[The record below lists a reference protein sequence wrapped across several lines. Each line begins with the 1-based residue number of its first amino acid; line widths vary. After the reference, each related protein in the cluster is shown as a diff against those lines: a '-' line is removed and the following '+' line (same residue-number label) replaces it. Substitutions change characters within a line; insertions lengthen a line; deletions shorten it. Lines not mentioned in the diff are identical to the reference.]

1 MGSIAAILGKDLRLE
16 LRGAGIT
23 IFLVVFSILVLTV
36 LVIAFGPSP
45 SSAPTAAGTLWV
57 ALIFA
62 GVLGASR
69 VISTER
75 EDGSIYALLLS
86 PIESGVI
93 FAAKFAAAFGFIVVA
108 ESAAL
113 FLLVLFMGLDF
124 SSTLLPVA
132 AILLLGVVGFAAV
145 GTLLAAISMRTRI
158 GDLLLP
164 LLVIPVSLPALIAGV
179 RATVAILSGAPLES
193 VAVWLRIIVAFDI
206 LYAVAGYLMFD
217 YVVGQ

>member
-1 MGSIAAILGKDLRLE
+1 MLE
-16 LRGAGIT
+16 VRGAGST
-23 IFLVVFSILVLTV
+23 IFLIVFSILVLTV
-36 LVIAFGPSP
+36 LVVAFGPSP
-45 SSAPTAAGTLWV
+45 SSAATAAGTLWV
-57 ALIFA
+57 ALIFS

-75 EDGSIYALLLS
+75 EDGSIYGLLLS
-86 PIESGVI
+86 PIDSGLI

-108 ESAAL
+108 ESATL
-113 FLLVLFMGLDF
+113 LLLVLFLGLDF

-132 AILLLGVVGFAAV
+132 AILLLGVAGFAAV
-145 GTLLAAISMRTRI
+145 GTLLAAVSTRTRM

-193 VAVWLRIIVAFDI
+193 IAAWLRIIIARCTQWRVSAI
-206 LYAVAGYLMFD
+206 ASCSRSWAARS
-217 YVVGQ
+217 